1 MPSSASPPSSAA
13 SPPPSASPDG
23 SAAPTPVT
31 QPAAA
36 EAAPAPRERREHRYD
51 IDLIRL
57 LCSIGV
63 ILCHTGSAFVNTV
76 GREASN
82 GPGTYWAG
90 LVADSAGRFAV
101 PLFFAIAGW
110 VVLVGAPVRDGR
122 QLWRRI
128 VRILVPLAVWTV
140 LYLAWGRLRGTNEDP
155 VGDLA
160 LDSLFASVRPA
171 YHLWYLYAYIP
182 VIMLLAF
189 AALVKSG
196 RRPWGLSAGLLVLG
210 AAPSFLGD
218 LSTLTDLD
226 LPRFGWGFGPYQ
238 LVYAVLG
245 ALLLALP
252 AGRPGRLRLLWL
264 LPAGAALAAI
274 VAYQHGV
281 HYTIPYA
288 SVLVAVFSAG
298 LLLALHRLRVP
309 DRLVPALNRLA
320 GASFGAYMVHVLVL
334 GVLTDALVTADL
346 AWPVAAALVVGV
358 TAATTALSFAA
369 ALLWTR
375 LGLTRLLG

>member
-1 MPSSASPPSSAA
+1 MSSSLSSPAGASPPGAPA
-13 SPPPSASPDG
+13 PAGSP
-23 SAAPTPVT
+23 
-31 QPAAA
+31 QPAAGSG
-36 EAAPAPRERREHRYD
+36 PRREHRYD
-51 IDLIRL
+51 IDLVRL
-57 LCSIGV
+57 LCSVGV
-63 ILCHTGSAFVNTV
+63 ILCHTGSAFVNTA

-122 QLWRRI
+122 QLWQRI
-128 VRILVPLAVWTV
+128 VRIVVPLGVWTA
-140 LYLAWGRLRGTNEDP
+140 LYLAWGRLRGTNDAP
-155 VGDLA
+155 VGELA
-160 LDSLFASVRPA
+160 LDSLLASVRPA

-196 RRPWGLSAGLLVLG
+196 KRPWGLGAALLVLG
-210 AAPSFLGD
+210 AAPTLAGD
-218 LSTLTDLD
+218 LSRIPGLD
-226 LPRFGWGFGPYQ
+226 VPRFGWGFGPYQ
-238 LVYAVLG
+238 LIYAVLG
-245 ALLLALP
+245 ALLLSLP
-252 AGRPGRLRLLWL
+252 AGTFGRRGLWWL
-264 LPAGAALAAI
+264 LPAGGALAAI

-281 HYTIPYA
+281 HYAIPYA

-298 LLLALHRLRVP
+298 VLLSLHRVRVP
-309 DRLVPALNRLA
+309 ERLRPALTRLA
-320 GASFGAYMVHVLVL
+320 GASFGAYMIHVLVL
-334 GVLTDALVTADL
+334 GVLTDLLVGSDL
-346 AWPVAAALVVGV
+346 SLPVAAVLALAV
-358 TAATTALSFAA
+358 TAATTALSFGA

>member
-1 MPSSASPPSSAA
+1 MPSSVSQAGSPVPAQS
-13 SPPPSASPDG
+13 
-23 SAAPTPVT
+23 V
-31 QPAAA
+31 QPAP
-36 EAAPAPRERREHRYD
+36 EPRPHREHRYD

-57 LCSIGV
+57 LCSVGV
-63 ILCHTGSAFVNTV
+63 ILCHTGSAFVNTA
-76 GREASN
+76 GREAAN

-140 LYLAWGRLRGTNEDP
+140 LYVAWGRLRGTNDAPAGEL
-155 VGDLA
+155 G
-160 LDSLFASVRPA
+160 LDALFASVRPA

-196 RRPWGLSAGLLVLG
+196 RRPWGLGVVLLALG
-210 AAPSFLGD
+210 AAPSLFGD
-218 LSTLTDLD
+218 LARVTDLE

-238 LVYAVLG
+238 LIYAVLG

-252 AGRPGRLRLLWL
+252 AGTFGRRSLWWL
-264 LPAGAALAAI
+264 LPAGAFLAAI
-274 VAYQHGV
+274 VAYQHTV
-281 HYTIPYA
+281 HYAIPYA
-288 SVLVAVFSAG
+288 SVLVALFSAG
-298 LLLALHRLRVP
+298 VLLSLHRLHVP
-309 DRLVPALNRLA
+309 DRLRPALTRLA
-320 GASFGAYMVHVLVL
+320 GVSFGAYMVHVLVL
-334 GVLTDALVTADL
+334 GVLTDVLVEADL
-346 AWPVAAALVVGV
+346 TLPVAAALALAV
-358 TAATTALSFAA
+358 TAATTALSFGA

>member
-1 MPSSASPPSSAA
+1 MTMPSSASPAGPALPAPS
-13 SPPPSASPDG
+13 G
-23 SAAPTPVT
+23 
-31 QPAAA
+31 QPA
-36 EAAPAPRERREHRYD
+36 PGPRPHREHRYD

-57 LCSIGV
+57 LCSVGV
-63 ILCHTGSAFVNTV
+63 ILCHTGSAFVNTA
-76 GREASN
+76 GREAGN

-140 LYLAWGRLRGTNEDP
+140 LYIAWGRLRGTNDAPAGE
-155 VGDLA
+155 LA
-160 LDSLFASVRPA
+160 LDALFGSVRPA

-182 VIMLLAF
+182 VILLLAF
-189 AALVKSG
+189 AALVRSG
-196 RRPWGLSAGLLVLG
+196 SRPWGLGAALLVLG
-210 AAPSFLGD
+210 AAPTLSGD
-218 LSTLTDLD
+218 LAAVTGLD

-238 LVYAVLG
+238 LIYAVLG
-245 ALLLALP
+245 ALVLALP
-252 AGRPGRLRLLWL
+252 ARASGRPSPWWL
-264 LPAGAALAAI
+264 LPAGASLAAI

-281 HYTIPYA
+281 HYAIPYA
-288 SVLVAVFSAG
+288 SVLVALFSG
-298 LLLALHRLRVP
+298 GVLLALHRVRVP
-309 DRLVPALNRLA
+309 DRLRPALTRLA

-334 GVLTDALVTADL
+334 GVLTDALVDTDL
-346 AWPVAAALVVGV
+346 ALPVAAALALAV
-358 TAATTALSFAA
+358 TAATTALSFGA

>member
-1 MPSSASPPSSAA
+1 MTMPSSVSQAGRP
-13 SPPPSASPDG
+13 
-23 SAAPTPVT
+23 APAQHPE
-31 QPAAA
+31 PAA
-36 EAAPAPRERREHRYD
+36 EPRPHREHRHD

-57 LCSIGV
+57 LCSVGV
-63 ILCHTGSAFVNTV
+63 ILCHTGSAFVNTA
-76 GREASN
+76 GREAAR

-140 LYLAWGRLRGTNEDP
+140 LYVAWGRLRGTNDAPAGE
-155 VGDLA
+155 LT
-160 LDSLFASVRPA
+160 LDALFASVRPA

-196 RRPWGLSAGLLVLG
+196 KRPWGLGVALLVLG
-210 AAPSFLGD
+210 AAPSLFGD
-218 LSTLTDLD
+218 LAEVTGLE

-238 LVYAVLG
+238 LIYAVLG
-245 ALLLALP
+245 GLLLALP
-252 AGRPGRLRLLWL
+252 AGTFGRRSLWWL
-264 LPAGAALAAI
+264 LPAGAFLAAI
-274 VAYQHGV
+274 VAYQHEV
-281 HYTIPYA
+281 HYAIPYA
-288 SVLVAVFSAG
+288 NVLVALFSAG
-298 LLLALHRLRVP
+298 VLLSLHRLRVP
-309 DRLVPALNRLA
+309 ERLRPALTRLA
-320 GASFGAYMVHVLVL
+320 GASFGAYMIHVLVL
-334 GVLTDALVTADL
+334 GVLTDALVDADL
-346 AWPVAAALVVGV
+346 TLPVATALALAVA
-358 TAATTALSFAA
+358 AATTALSFGA

>member
-1 MPSSASPPSSAA
+1 MTMPSSASPAGTPATETATAPSR
-13 SPPPSASPDG
+13 D
-23 SAAPTPVT
+23 AAPGTAPQPRPV
-31 QPAAA
+31 
-36 EAAPAPRERREHRYD
+36 REHRYD
-51 IDLIRL
+51 VDLIRL
-57 LCSIGV
+57 LCSVGV
-63 ILCHTGSAFVNTV
+63 ILCHTGSAFVNTA

-122 QLWRRI
+122 RLWKRVVRI
-128 VRILVPLAVWTV
+128 VIPLAVWTA
-140 LYLAWGRLRGTNEDP
+140 LYLAWGRLRSTNDDP

-182 VIMLLAF
+182 VILLLAF
-189 AALVKSG
+189 AALVKAG
-196 RRPWGLSAGLLVLG
+196 RRPWGLGAALLVLG
-210 AAPSFLGD
+210 AAPSLSGD
-218 LSTLTDLD
+218 IARITELD

-238 LVYAVLG
+238 LIYAVLG
-245 ALLLALP
+245 ALLLAVP
-252 AGRPGRLRLLWL
+252 AGTFGRRRLWWL
-264 LPAGAALAAI
+264 LLAGAALAAT
-274 VAYQHGV
+274 VAYQHEV
-281 HYTIPYA
+281 HYAIPYA
-288 SVLVAVFSAG
+288 SVLVALFSAG
-298 LLLALHRLRVP
+298 VLLSLHRLHIP
-309 DRLVPALNRLA
+309 DRLRPALTRLSD
-320 GASFGAYMVHVLVL
+320 ASFGAYMIHVLVL

-346 AWPVAAALVVGV
+346 TWPAAAALMAGV
-358 TAATTALSFAA
+358 TAATTVLSFGA

>member
-1 MPSSASPPSSAA
+1 MTMPSSVSQAGSP
-13 SPPPSASPDG
+13 
-23 SAAPTPVT
+23 APAQTP
-31 QPAAA
+31 QPAP
-36 EAAPAPRERREHRYD
+36 EPRPHREHRYD

-57 LCSIGV
+57 LCSVGV
-63 ILCHTGSAFVNTV
+63 ILCHTGSAFVNTA
-76 GREASN
+76 GREAAN

-122 QLWRRI
+122 QLWQRI

-140 LYLAWGRLRGTNEDP
+140 LYVVWGRLRDTNDAPAGEL
-155 VGDLA
+155 G
-160 LDSLFASVRPA
+160 LDALFASVRPA

-196 RRPWGLSAGLLVLG
+196 RRPWGLGAALLVLG
-210 AAPSFLGD
+210 AAPSLFGD
-218 LSTLTDLD
+218 LARVTDLE

-238 LVYAVLG
+238 LIYAVLG

-252 AGRPGRLRLLWL
+252 AGTFGRRSLWWL
-264 LPAGAALAAI
+264 LPAGVFLAAVI
-274 VAYQHGV
+274 TYQHEV
-281 HYTIPYA
+281 HYAIPYA
-288 SVLVAVFSAG
+288 SVLVALFSAG
-298 LLLALHRLRVP
+298 VLLSLHRLRVP
-309 DRLVPALNRLA
+309 DRVRPALTRLA
-320 GASFGAYMVHVLVL
+320 GASFGAYMIHVLVL
-334 GVLTDALVTADL
+334 GVLTDVLVDADL
-346 AWPVAAALVVGV
+346 TLPAAAALVLAV
-358 TAATTALSFAA
+358 TAATTVLSFGAA
-369 ALLWTR
+369 VLWTR